1 MAMLTVGLKNKIYWA
16 FGVLKLD
23 EESCKKSIKLPKKRC
38 KSYKL
43 HTKRCKSI
51 KLRFKPCKSIK
62 LPKKHCKSIKL
73 HKKHCIMSIQHQPKP
88 TQFGPK
94 KYFKITKLQNV
105 YLFVCGQTTKMH

>member
-23 EESCKKSIKLPKKRC
+23 EESCKKSIKMPKKR
-38 KSYKL
+38 
-43 HTKRCKSI
+43 
-51 KLRFKPCKSIK
+51 
-62 LPKKHCKSIKL
+62 CKSIKL

-105 YLFVCGQTTKMH
+105 